1 MNSKFLKTAIILVL
15 GSFLAVS
22 VVFVLILFAV
32 KGPSCMPVMPVT
44 NKAATCSQEQASAL
58 SLSLIKNSPTFSFDG
73 IKDSIQQVKA
83 ESLDN
88 GSTWN
93 LIYTFKTAHPG
104 YGDRS
109 EESLE
114 QVITAHMA
122 QITVTKCKITSA
134 VCDKTWNLLTNTAQ

>member
-15 GSFLAVS
+15 GSFMAVS

-32 KGPSCMPVMPVT
+32 KGPACLPAS
-44 NKAATCSQEQASAL
+44 NKAAPCSQEQASAL
-58 SLSLIKNSPTFSFDG
+58 SLSLIKNSPTFSYDG
-73 IKDSIQQVKA
+73 VKDSIQQVKA
-83 ESLDN
+83 ESPDN

-104 YGDRS
+104 HGDRS
-109 EESLE
+109 EEELA
-114 QVITAHMA
+114 QMITGHMA

>member
-1 MNSKFLKTAIILVL
+1 MNSKFFKTAIILVL

-32 KGPSCMPVMPVT
+32 KGVSCQPAI
-44 NKAATCSQEQASAL
+44 NKTADCSQEQAAAL
-58 SLSLIKNSPTFSFDG
+58 SLSLIKNSPTFTFDG

-83 ESLDN
+83 ESPDK

-93 LIYTFKTAHPG
+93 LIYSFKTAHSG
-104 YGDRS
+104 HGDRS
-109 EESLE
+109 GEMLA
-114 QVITAHMA
+114 QVVTGHTA

-134 VCDKTWNLLTNTAQ
+134 VCDKTWNLLTNTEK